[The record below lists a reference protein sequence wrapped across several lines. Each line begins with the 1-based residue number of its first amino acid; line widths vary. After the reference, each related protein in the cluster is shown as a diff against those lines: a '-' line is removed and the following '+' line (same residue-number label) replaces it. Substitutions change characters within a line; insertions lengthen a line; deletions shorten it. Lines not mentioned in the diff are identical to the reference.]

1 MNKSIRRLR
10 RHGNKQLGC
19 QLENGNNNNKIPG
32 NQADEGADTEKVKH
46 RQESQWGNW
55 HGH

>member
-19 QLENGNNNNKIPG
+19 QLENGNNNKIPG

>member
-1 MNKSIRRLR
+1 MNKSVRRLR

-46 RQESQWGNW
+46 RQESQ
-55 HGH
+55 